1 LLLLLDPQILAPSKA
16 TPDGFAPTGNVP
28 MFTPSI
34 ARSLVTLWLLEFATR
49 MWVPSK
55 ATEGSPR
62 PTMQQVNRL
71 RDE

>member
-1 LLLLLDPQILAPSKA
+1 
-16 TPDGFAPTGNVP
+16 
-28 MFTPSI
+28 
-34 ARSLVTLWLLEFATR
+34 

-62 PTMQQVNRL
+62 PTMQQVIRL